1 MDLTEKLERIFCRFS
16 FKTYTFQVQLTGA
29 LFRKN
34 IFLGVQIRGIAS
46 FAPKVSRHFSSQH
59 LQVRG
64 GKFILESIITEGN
77 KQKGKAK
84 RLRLFPYANYK

>member
-1 MDLTEKLERIFCRFS
+1 MIWKDC
-16 FKTYTFQVQLTGA
+16 GM
-29 LFRKN
+29 
-34 IFLGVQIRGIAS
+34 
-46 FAPKVSRHFSSQH
+46 H

-84 RLRLFPYANYK
+84 RPRLFPYANYK